1 VTWDTFT
8 GTWRDLRGRIHRQWS
23 KLTDHDL
30 DVIAGRRDQLLVRLQ
45 ERYGIR
51 KREAE
56 REIAEFEST
65 FSPARDGDE
74 P

>member
-1 VTWDTFT
+1 MTWDTFT
-8 GTWRDLRGRIHRQWS
+8 GTWRDLRERIRRQWS

-45 ERYGIR
+45 QRYAI
-51 KREAE
+51 KKHEAE
-56 REIAEFEST
+56 REVAHFEST
-65 FSPARDGDE
+65 LTRAPEGDE